1 MRLFRTDEER
11 YVKYF
16 EARIGKANAAK
27 LPTLPKTYFLRWQS
41 GNTDASICGGPRRLG

>member
-41 GNTDASICGGPRRLG
+41 GNTDAPIPAGR